1 MADAVLLGAGLIGTQ
16 LSGTSQTGADFTGA
30 DPTGAIEE
38 QGASVSTIE
47 LTDADNG
54 RTITTFPGCEV
65 VLRLPENASTG
76 YRWETPSGCVVTA
89 DDYLR
94 ADGLGHGGSGERRFA
109 FTAPDGSLELTFELR
124 RPWGDGPPDQT
135 FTVRF
140 SLADD

>member
-16 LSGTSQTGADFTGA
+16 LSGTSQTGADFTGT
-30 DPTGAIEE
+30 DMTGAIDRE
-38 QGASVSTIE
+38 GASMSTIE

-76 YRWETPSGCVVTA
+76 YRWETPDGVAVTS
-89 DDYLR
+89 DDYMR
-94 ADGLGHGGSGERRFA
+94 ADGLGVGGTGERRFA
-109 FTAPDGSLELTFELR
+109 FTTPDLTVELTFELR

-135 FTVRF
+135 FTIRF
-140 SLADD
+140 SLAAD